1 MQHATVMRNDTANII
16 IMQEAMPS
24 TERDVLCHQGSQGI
38 PVSLALLEVQFF
50 PEALSLR
57 ESPLYLGV
65 PIMVVR
71 LGVNLSRG
79 MSFNVHA
86 IVPEDHP
93 FLRDQR
99 DM

>member
-65 PIMVVR
+65 PNMVVI
-71 LGVNLSRG
+71 LGVNLSLG
-79 MSFNVHA
+79 MSFNVLS
-86 IVPEDHP
+86 IPEDHP